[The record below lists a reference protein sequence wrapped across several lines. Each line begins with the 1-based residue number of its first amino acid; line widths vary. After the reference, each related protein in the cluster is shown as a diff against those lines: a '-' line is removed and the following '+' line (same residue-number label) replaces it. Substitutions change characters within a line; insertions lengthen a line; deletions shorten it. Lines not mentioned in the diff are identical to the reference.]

1 MRILV
6 VYATC
11 LLACEAGS
19 CGGSAPRATVP
30 SSSAPSVASV
40 APSSS
45 AAPARFDL
53 GSVSPFLAHPALVEV
68 KTALLAKDSKT
79 AADALKVVIDGGK
92 LTGDDL
98 DRAHWLRGKL
108 LKELKDDDGA
118 DLEWSAVRASSPL
131 HPYASL
137 RHALWL
143 AHHGKP
149 DDALAIAEKA
159 PEIPHL
165 AADLHFVIGDA
176 RAAKNEH
183 AAAADAYAK
192 ERKGARS
199 VEAVIRYAEEL
210 VLAGGASE
218 EALADCAK
226 GVRRVRF
233 EHPTSILAPRAEEAE
248 KKCKSLGPPTALE
261 NATAAQAFLD
271 AGKAKEAIPLAQKLV
286 AAEKKGSEA
295 WCRAGM
301 VLARANEKVRERKTA
316 SDAYGDVAA
325 SCTDE
330 ATRVIAL
337 YDGAKIAL
345 QAKLPDVARARFAS
359 IEKDFPKHRL
369 ADDARV
375 RGAQIA
381 IDGGDVVKGEAMLAS
396 LPEDY
401 PQGDMKS
408 EALFKLALVRM
419 KRGEWAAAIPY
430 LEKSIALVPREDGY
444 FVAGRALY
452 FLGRAKLET
461 GAVADGVDKL
471 NAVITQEPLS
481 FSAAMAYARLAQ
493 KSAED
498 GTKAKTALDHAT
510 EFEPK
515 GDLFDVGRQE
525 TTTPAFAR
533 AVELARVG
541 ESDLARKE
549 LALSG
554 LLADPSKDPEGAW
567 LTAALFARAGDAKA
581 AHGIPRV
588 RLTDWVKHFPG
599 GKWRTAWEIAFPRPY
614 RELVEQ
620 EANKRAVPPAL
631 VWAVMRE
638 ESAFD
643 SDATSPSA
651 AYGLLQLIVP
661 TAAHYGKPLKLPTD
675 AKSLLRP
682 DVNIPLGT
690 AYLAKLRA
698 EFPENGGYA
707 VPSYNAGEGATHRW
721 LSPPLA
727 PTFDLWVESI
737 PYDETRK
744 YTKRVL
750 ASYWAYIALYEP
762 ARLDAVLRVAAG
774 GPDVPTPAAP
784 ATSATNKE

>member
-1 MRILV
+1 MRVFVL
-6 VYATC
+6 YAFC

-19 CGGSAPRATVP
+19 CGGSVPKASVPPAT
-30 SSSAPSVASV
+30 PSVASA
-40 APSSS
+40 APSTS
-45 AAPARFDL
+45 ASIAPRFDL
-53 GSVSPFLAHPALVEV
+53 ATVSPFLAHPAMAPV
-68 KTALLAKDSKT
+68 KTALLAKDSKA
-79 AADALKVVIDGGK
+79 AADSLKTAIESGK
-92 LTGDDL
+92 LGGDDL

-118 DLEWSAVRASSPL
+118 DAEWSAIRDTSKL

-137 RHALWL
+137 RHALYL
-143 AHHGKP
+143 AHHAKP
-149 DDALAIAEKA
+149 DEALAIAEKA
-159 PEIPHL
+159 PEIAHL
-165 AADLHFVIGDA
+165 APDVHFVVGDA

-183 AAAADAYAK
+183 ALAADAYGK
-192 ERKGARS
+192 ERKGARA
-199 VEAVIRYAEEL
+199 VEALIRYAEEI
-210 VLAGGASE
+210 VAAGGANDE
-218 EALADCAK
+218 TLIECAK
-226 GVRRVRF
+226 GARRVRF
-233 EHPTSILAPRAEEAE
+233 EHPTSSLAPRAEEAE
-248 KKCKSLGPPTALE
+248 KKCKPLGPPTALE
-261 NATAAQAFLD
+261 DATAAQAWLD
-271 AGKAKEAIPLAQKLV
+271 AGKAKEAIPFANKLLAT
-286 AAEKKGSEA
+286 EKKGTDA

-301 VLARANEKVRERKTA
+301 VLARASEKLRERKSA
-316 SDAYGDVAA
+316 SDAYGDVATA
-325 SCTDE
+325 CTE
-330 ATRVIAL
+330 ESVRVLAL
-337 YDGAKIAL
+337 YDGAKAAL
-345 QAKLPDVARARFAS
+345 SAKLPDVARARWATL
-359 IEKDFPKHRL
+359 EKDFPKHRL

-375 RGAQIA
+375 RGAQVA
-381 IDGGDVVKGEAMLAS
+381 IDAGDVAKGEAMLAA
-396 LPEDY
+396 LPDDY

-419 KRGEWAAAIPY
+419 KKGDWAGATPY

-461 GAVADGVDKL
+461 GATADGLAKL
-471 NAVITQEPLS
+471 HTVIAQEPFS
-481 FSAAMAYARLAQ
+481 FAAAMAYARVAA
-493 KSAED
+493 KSPEEA
-498 GTKAKTALDHAT
+498 TKAKTEIEHAI

-515 GDLFDVGRQE
+515 GELFDLGRPE
-525 TTTPAFAR
+525 TATPAFAR

-549 LALSG
+549 LALAG
-554 LLADPSKDPEGAW
+554 LLGDAAKDPEGSW
-567 LTAALFARAGDAKA
+567 LAAALFARAGDAKA

-588 RLTDWVKHFPG
+588 RLTDWVHHFPG
-599 GKWRTAWEIAFPRPY
+599 GKWRAAWEIAFPRPY
-614 RELVEQ
+614 REVVE
-620 EANKRAVPPAL
+620 EESNKRSVPPSL

-690 AYLAKLRA
+690 AYLAKLRT
-698 EFPENGGYA
+698 EFPENAGYA

-727 PTFDLWVESI
+727 ATFDLWVESI

-750 ASYWAYIALYEP
+750 ASYWAYVALYEP
-762 ARLDAVLRVAAG
+762 ARLEAALRASAG
-774 GPDVPTPAAP
+774 GPELPSTAV
-784 ATSATNKE
+784 ATNKE